1 MKLGITG
8 SRNLT
13 EFDFME
19 YFEFRNG
26 AFKAFADSVGKGGLE
41 EIITGGAKGIDSLAM
56 AAAGKLFLPRRTIEP
71 NFQRYHGRLLR
82 AAFLSRDEKIV
93 RSSDALLAVWNGET
107 SSHGTLYT
115 MNAALEDGKKVFL
128 VIVEEKKILREGVQT
143 QIIEYPGRK
152 RLNLP

>member
-93 RSSDALLAVWNGET
+93 RSSDALLAVWNG
-107 SSHGTLYT
+107 
-115 MNAALEDGKKVFL
+115 
-128 VIVEEKKILREGVQT
+128 
-143 QIIEYPGRK
+143 
-152 RLNLP
+152 

>member
-13 EFDFME
+13 EFDFTD
-19 YFEFRNG
+19 YFECRNG
-26 AFKAFADSVGKGGLE
+26 AFQAFIDSVGMGGLE
-41 EIITGGAKGIDSLAM
+41 EIITGVAKGINSLAM

-71 NFQRYHGRLLR
+71 NFERYHGRLLR
-82 AAFLSRDEKIV
+82 TAFLGRDEKIV

-115 MNAALEDGKKVFL
+115 MNAAPMDGKKVFL
-128 VIVEEKKILREGVQT
+128 AIVKEKKSSARGF
-143 QIIEYPGRK
+143 RH
-152 RLNLP
+152 RS